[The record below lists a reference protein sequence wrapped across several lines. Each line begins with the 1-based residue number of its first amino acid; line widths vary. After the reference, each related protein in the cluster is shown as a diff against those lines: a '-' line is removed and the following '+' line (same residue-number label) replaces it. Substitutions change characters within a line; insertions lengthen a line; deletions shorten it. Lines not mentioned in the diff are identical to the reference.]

1 MPTSTSSPP
10 APRYRRRLVA
20 AGAALALAA
29 LLLGACSSDS
39 SDSSSTTTTD
49 PAAATTTTVVN
60 TSSLDGVEVSKD
72 IAVKPEVKFDPSFA
86 EPDTAKVDSRVIA
99 EGTGETVADGQRV
112 TLDYT
117 VVSGVDG
124 SELQTT
130 WGQKP
135 EVVPLDSNLQEGIK
149 NALVGQ
155 KVGARVLATSYAQ
168 EIWVLF
174 VFDIRSA
181 VTVPTRASGEPV
193 TPPPGL
199 PTVTEEGGAPK
210 ITLTGEPAPTTLV
223 IQPLIKG
230 TGPEVQAGQ
239 TATVQYVGVKWSD
252 GSVFDSSWERGEPV
266 DFPLDPGSV
275 IPGFSE
281 GLVGQTVGSRVMLI
295 IPPDKGYGAQ
305 GNQQAG
311 ISGTETLVFVIDILA
326 AA

>member
-20 AGAALALAA
+20 GGAALALAG

-39 SDSSSTTTTD
+39 SESSSTTTD
-49 PAAATTTTVVN
+49 PAAATTTTVVK

-72 IAVKPEVKFDPSFA
+72 IAVKPEVKFEPSFA
-86 EPDTAKVDSRVIA
+86 EPDTTKVDSRVIV
-99 EGTGETVADGQRV
+99 EGTGETVTDGQRV
-112 TLDYT
+112 TLDYS

-124 SELQTT
+124 SELETT

-135 EVVPLDSNLQEGIK
+135 EVVPLDSNLLEGIK

-181 VTVPTRASGEPV
+181 VTVPTRASGEAV

-210 ITLTGEPAPTTLV
+210 ITLTGDPAPTTLV

-230 TGPEVQAGQ
+230 TGPEVQSGQ

-252 GSVFDSSWERGEPV
+252 GSVFDSSWQRGEAV

-275 IPGFSE
+275 IIGFSE

-326 AA
+326 AS